1 MSEDRHTNLPDEID
15 GERDNNEVSW
25 WLWAFIALVVLYF
38 GGHLVLY
45 WLGIPVPQL

>member
-1 MSEDRHTNLPDEID
+1 MEKQHTNLPDEISGGD
-15 GERDNNEVSW
+15 DDKVSW
-25 WLWAFIALVVLYF
+25 WLWAFFALVILYF